1 MAIDT
6 VGVPIGGGLGN
17 KKVMLVDIT
26 GTYETGGFAV
36 PGVTQEPTLFLV
48 SGGANVVFAD
58 GLFKIMMPTYD
69 ASGST
74 PVVANTE
81 IANGTSVAIKG
92 IIVF

>member
-26 GTYETGGFAV
+26 GTYEANGFVV

-48 SGGANVVFAD
+48 SGGANVVFSS
-58 GLFKIMMPTYD
+58 GKFKIMMPAYD
-69 ASGST
+69 ASGAS

-81 IANGTSVAIKG
+81 IANDTSVAIKG

>member
-1 MAIDT
+1 MAIDA

-26 GTYETGGFAV
+26 GTYVNGFAV

>member
-1 MAIDT
+1 MAIDA

-26 GTYETGGFAV
+26 GTYVSDGFAI

-74 PVVANTE
+74 PVVANAE
-81 IANGTSVAIKG
+81 IAGDTEVAIKG

>member
-1 MAIDT
+1 MAIDA

-17 KKVMLVDIT
+17 KKVMLLDIS
-26 GTYETGGFAV
+26 GTYVSDGFAV
-36 PGVTQEPTLFLV
+36 PGVTQEPALFLV

-69 ASGST
+69 ASGAS

-81 IANGTSVAIKG
+81 IANGTTVAIKG